1 MATES
6 FSRTFTVNPDWGIKN
21 LEKAIDNGS
30 PTVKRLS
37 TPEAKARFKEA
48 TTMTPEKALSSFS
61 VKRNPDV
68 ENFIRTNAVAYEKS
82 DNARTYLVMTE
93 NIDILGYFSLAL
105 SVVDIPSEISKAM
118 MKKMR
123 GFGRY
128 SADSVPC
135 YLLGQLARDDNASHD
150 GSDDA

>member
-37 TPEAKARFKEA
+37 TPEAKAKFKEA
-48 TTMTPEKALSSFS
+48 TTMTPEKAARLLREFIGLVGEDRALKALSFFS

-68 ENFIRTNAVAYEKS
+68 ESFIRNNAVAYEKS
-82 DNARTYLVMTE
+82 DNARTYLVTNE
-93 NIDILGYFSLAL
+93 NDDILGYFSLA
-105 SVVDIPSEISKAM
+105 
-118 MKKMR
+118 
-123 GFGRY
+123 FQ
-128 SADSVPC
+128 
-135 YLLGQLARDDNASHD
+135 LLTSPLEFRKR
-150 GSDDA
+150 